1 MKRVFISIMV
11 SLLFVF
17 GLTIAVGNIF
27 TPNAIVAQAYS
38 YDTKT
43 IQQKLK
49 SWGYYKGS
57 VDGVYGAK
65 TREAVKAFQ
74 RKNGLTADGVV
85 GSATAKAMGIS
96 STSTTT
102 TSTSTKGDVVSVKTY
117 QQKLKSWGYYTGA
130 VDGVKGAK
138 TVSAVKAFQRKN
150 GLTADGIVG
159 NATAKAMGISV
170 SAGTN
175 SSYTNNDT
183 YLLAK
188 AVYSEARGEPYVG
201 QVAIAAVILNRV
213 KSSAF
218 PNTVAGVIYQPWAF
232 TAVHDGQFELEPN
245 ATAYQAARDALNGW
259 DPTYGSIYYYNPRTA
274 TNTWIRSRKVTTTI
288 GKHVFAV

>member
-1 MKRVFISIMV
+1 MKRVFISIMA

-17 GLTIAVGNIF
+17 GLTIAIGNIF

-85 GSATAKAMGIS
+85 GPATAKAMGIS

-138 TVSAVKAFQRKN
+138 TVSAVKSFQRKN